1 MKTRK
6 PIYEPIPEARGLVY
20 GLFFGTLLNL
30 ALLALILAAFH

>member
-1 MKTRK
+1 MKPRK

-30 ALLALILAAFH
+30 ALGALIFAAIH